1 MVVWKSLSKR
11 RSLKL
16 TRSRRY
22 KSRRPKSRNVRL
34 GRGKSRRRGQSRHRR
49 HRRKTHTRRHHRR
62 HSHRQ
67 RGGTYPQFLS
77 NFPRSLGYSLG
88 GHLDASVP
96 GAIAQATHTPA
107 HAYKKCGN
115 L

>member
-34 GRGKSRRRGQSRHRR
+34 ARGKRRRRSRARG
-49 HRRKTHTRRHHRR
+49 RKTRTQHR
-62 HSHRQ
+62 RQ
-67 RGGTYPQFLS
+67 RGGKYQQFQS
-77 NFPRSLGYSLG
+77 NIPRSSGYSLG
-88 GHLDASVP
+88 GYLDPAVP
-96 GAIAQATHTPA
+96 GAIAQATHAPSHT
-107 HAYKKCGN
+107 YKKCGS
-115 L
+115 LL

>member
-34 GRGKSRRRGQSRHRR
+34 VHGKRRRRSRARG
-49 HRRKTHTRRHHRR
+49 RKTHTRHR
-62 HSHRQ
+62 RQ
-67 RGGTYPQFLS
+67 RGGNNKQFLS
-77 NFPRSLGYSLG
+77 NVPRSLGGSFG
-88 GHLDASVP
+88 GYLDPAIP
-96 GAIAQATHTPA
+96 GAIAQATHAPLHT
-107 HAYKKCGN
+107 YKKCGS
-115 L
+115 LL

>member
-22 KSRRPKSRNVRL
+22 KNRRTKSRNIHL
-34 GRGKSRRRGQSRHRR
+34 GCRNSRGRKRRTQRR
-49 HRRKTHTRRHHRR
+49 VHHRR
-62 HSHRQ
+62 RQ
-67 RGGTYPQFLS
+67 RGGKYQQLLS
-77 NFPRSLGYSLG
+77 NDPRSLGYSLG
-88 GHLDASVP
+88 GYLDPGVP
-96 GAIAQATHTPA
+96 GAIAQANHAPA
-107 HAYKKCGN
+107 HTYKKCGN

>member
-22 KSRRPKSRNVRL
+22 KSRRSKNRNIRL
-34 GRGKSRRRGQSRHRR
+34 GYGKSPRRGRKRRTRRRVHRR
-49 HRRKTHTRRHHRR
+49 H
-62 HSHRQ
+62 Q
-67 RGGTYPQFLS
+67 RGGKYKQLLS
-77 NFPRSLGYSLG
+77 NDPRSLGYSLG
-88 GHLDASVP
+88 GYLDPAVP
-96 GAIAQATHTPA
+96 GAIAQATHAPA
-107 HAYKKCGN
+107 HTYKKCGN

>member
-34 GRGKSRRRGQSRHRR
+34 GRGKSRRRGRKRPTRR
-49 HRRKTHTRRHHRR
+49 HRR
-62 HSHRQ
+62 RQ
-67 RGGTYPQFLS
+67 RGGTYSQFQS
-77 NFPRSLGYSLG
+77 NLPRSLGYSLG
-88 GHLDASVP
+88 GYLDPAVP

-107 HAYKKCGN
+107 HTYKKCGN

>member
-16 TRSRRY
+16 TRSRRH

-34 GRGKSRRRGQSRHRR
+34 GRGKSRGRRQGRR
-49 HRRKTHTRRHHRR
+49 RRRKTHTRRR
-62 HSHRQ
+62 RQ
-67 RGGTYPQFLS
+67 RGGTYSQFQS

-88 GHLDASVP
+88 GYLDASVP
-96 GAIAQATHTPA
+96 GAIAQATHAPSHT
-107 HAYKKCGN
+107 YKKCGN

>member
-16 TRSRRY
+16 TRSRRH

-34 GRGKSRRRGQSRHRR
+34 GRGKSRRRG
-49 HRRKTHTRRHHRR
+49 RKRHTRRRVYRR
-62 HSHRQ
+62 HRQ
-67 RGGTYPQFLS
+67 RGGTYSQFQS

-88 GHLDASVP
+88 GYLDASVP
-96 GAIAQATHTPA
+96 GAIAQATHAPSHT
-107 HAYKKCGN
+107 YKKCGN

>member
-16 TRSRRY
+16 TRSRRH

-34 GRGKSRRRGQSRHRR
+34 GRGKSRRRGQSRR
-49 HRRKTHTRRHHRR
+49 HRRKTHTRRHRHHR
-62 HSHRQ
+62 RQ
-67 RGGTYPQFLS
+67 RGGTYSQFQS

-88 GHLDASVP
+88 GYLDASVP
-96 GAIAQATHTPA
+96 GAIAQATHAPSHT
-107 HAYKKCGN
+107 YKKCGN

>member
-22 KSRRPKSRNVRL
+22 KSRRPKSRNIRL
-34 GRGKSRRRGQSRHRR
+34 GRGKSRRRGRKRR
-49 HRRKTHTRRHHRR
+49 TRRRVHR
-62 HSHRQ
+62 RQ
-67 RGGTYPQFLS
+67 RGGTYSQLLS
-77 NFPRSLGYSLG
+77 NVPRSLGFSLG
-88 GHLDASVP
+88 GYLDPSVP
-96 GAIAQATHTPA
+96 GATAQATHAPA
-107 HAYKKCGN
+107 HTYKKCGSV

>member
-22 KSRRPKSRNVRL
+22 KSRRPKSRNIRL
-34 GRGKSRRRGQSRHRR
+34 GRGKSRRRGMKRD
-49 HRRKTHTRRHHRR
+49 TRRRVHHRR
-62 HSHRQ
+62 RQ
-67 RGGTYPQFLS
+67 RGGKYQQFQS
-77 NFPRSLGYSLG
+77 NIPRSLGYSLG
-88 GHLDASVP
+88 GYLDPAVP
-96 GAIAQATHTPA
+96 GAIAQATHSPA
-107 HAYKKCGN
+107 HTYKKCGN